1 MKHKKKKRKLSITAS
16 PVSYFE
22 AAMRYGELTPAWTAA
37 IFYTRTKRL
46 GEQ

>member
-1 MKHKKKKRKLSITAS
+1 MSITACK
-16 PVSYFE
+16 PRVSYFE
-22 AAMRYGELTPAWTAA
+22 AAVGYGELTPAWTIPA